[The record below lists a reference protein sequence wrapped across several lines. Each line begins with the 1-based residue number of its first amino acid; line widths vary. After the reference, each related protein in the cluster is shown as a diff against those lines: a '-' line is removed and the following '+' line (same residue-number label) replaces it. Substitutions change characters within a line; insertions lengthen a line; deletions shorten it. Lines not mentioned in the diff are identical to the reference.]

1 LHGFFDA
8 ILVGDLNM
16 MQLSIVLFFGLFA
29 IVEIYQSVKNVQLPM
44 PVYLVLGI
52 MLAIASNAAKY
63 LPASPENIAEAE
75 LVKPEQIVSEL
86 TTLQTHNPKQV
97 IPGVD

>member
-1 LHGFFDA
+1 M
-8 ILVGDLNM
+8 V
-16 MQLSIVLFFGLFA
+16 QLSIVLFFGLFA

-52 MLAIASNAAKY
+52 MLAIASNATKY
-63 LPASPENIAEAE
+63 LPTSPENITEAE
-75 LVKPEQIVSEL
+75 LVNPEQIVSEL

>member
-1 LHGFFDA
+1 M
-8 ILVGDLNM
+8 V
-16 MQLSIVLFFGLFA
+16 QLSIVLFFGLFA
-29 IVEIYQSVKNVQLPM
+29 VVEIYQSVKNVQLPM

-52 MLAIASNAAKY
+52 TLAIASNAAKRI
-63 LPASPENIAEAE
+63 PSSTANITETE
-75 LVKPEQIVSEL
+75 LVNPELIVSEL